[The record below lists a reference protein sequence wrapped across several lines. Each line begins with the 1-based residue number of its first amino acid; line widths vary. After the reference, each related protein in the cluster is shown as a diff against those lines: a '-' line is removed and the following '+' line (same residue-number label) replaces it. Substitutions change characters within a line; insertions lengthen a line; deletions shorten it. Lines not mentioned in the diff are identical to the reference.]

1 MMLDN
6 GLAQRGRVD
15 VGVDFGGADAFVA
28 EQRLNDAQVGTAFEQ
43 GGGKRVAKGVGRYGF
58 PDACRLGLLLDHN
71 KDHGA
76 REVGPTT
83 VQEHIVFLSGQKL
96 TSPQDGAKPS
106 KGVYI
111 KKPPDF

>member
-1 MMLDN
+1 MQLIIPRMMFENLLTQ
-6 GLAQRGRVD
+6 GRGVD
-15 VGVDFGGADAFVA
+15 VGIDF
-28 EQRLNDAQVGTAFEQ
+28 
-43 GGGKRVAKGVGRYGF
+43 
-58 PDACRLGLLLDHN
+58 HN